1 MCQYGIVVEVT
12 PFDWEDGGSRPENV
26 KGVLHCFGYLFVC
39 SLHGSVSLCWQAAP
53 PSPRR
58 QKYVK
63 QKHIRAIYV
72 HIRAYTSHICTYI
85 ARISFQ
91 FTYMHVFMYMH
102 VYACIARIC
111 MYVRIWTYARIW
123 MYMHVLHV
131 YPYMNVCTYMNLY
144 ARINICWQIYV
155 HIRAYTCNTYIRT
168 PPLTYV

>member
-1 MCQYGIVVEVT
+1 MHVCTYMHVYIKIGIIYRKYIRIHICQYGVVVEVT
-12 PFDWEDGGSRPENV
+12 TPDREDGGSRPENV
-26 KGVLHCFGYLFVC
+26 KGVLHCFGYLFKC

-85 ARISFQ
+85 ERIYFQ
-91 FTYMHVFMYMH
+91 FTYMHVCMYKH

-111 MYVRIWTYARIW
+111 MYARI
-123 MYMHVLHV
+123 
-131 YPYMNVCTYMNLY
+131 
-144 ARINICWQIYV
+144 
-155 HIRAYTCNTYIRT
+155 
-168 PPLTYV
+168 